1 MSQLHF
7 TNFWVWLFKGSG
19 GKSGLRRFA
28 DVWMFVHISVGFA
41 MACLV
46 DKPLA
51 DCASSVLLPLA
62 GIIVA
67 LSFAWVGNAQAL
79 LLTNEME
86 DVAEKH
92 KGGFVEYVHVYQLA
106 ILLIL
111 VCLVS
116 WCIAGLSVFDLTWPT
131 PTNFCAYF
139 CVKAALFM
147 VSSISLRECWHVVLG
162 AQTMLVIQREIK
174 RSRKKADGPE

>member
-1 MSQLHF
+1 MSKLRF
-7 TNFWVWLFKGSG
+7 ISFWGWLIKGSG
-19 GKSGLRRFA
+19 GKSGLRRLA
-28 DVWMFVHISVGFA
+28 DIWMLVHISVGLTL
-41 MACLV
+41 ACLI
-46 DKPLA
+46 DKPLS

-79 LLTNEME
+79 LLTSEME

-92 KGGFVEYVHVYQLA
+92 DGGFVEYVHVYQMA

-116 WCIAGLSVFDLTWPT
+116 WCVAGLSVFDSAWPT
-131 PTNFCAYF
+131 PKNFFGYF
-139 CVKAALFM
+139 CTKSALFM
-147 VSSISLRECWHVVLG
+147 ASSISLRECWHVVLG
-162 AQTMLVIQREIK
+162 AQTMLVMQREIK
-174 RSRKKADGPE
+174 RSRKTKAGKQ